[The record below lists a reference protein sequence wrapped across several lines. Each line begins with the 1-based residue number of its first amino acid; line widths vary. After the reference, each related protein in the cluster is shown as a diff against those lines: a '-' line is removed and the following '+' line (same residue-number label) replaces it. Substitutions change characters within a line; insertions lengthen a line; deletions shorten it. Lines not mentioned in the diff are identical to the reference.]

1 MDKSR
6 KSNWTKEEEC
16 SLINEIESAGE
27 ILRGSGNSADKN
39 KRIKQIWKD
48 IAAKLNSAH
57 GNGRA
62 VEDIRKKWTNLKL
75 NAKSKVDA
83 SFREARK
90 TGGGT
95 NTAGHVDDE
104 DMLIISADRNISD
117 SADRVTEMFQNTP
130 AFIEI
135 SGAVDLFQAPSV
147 GSHEITSASTV
158 LVAGPVE
165 FEGTPVLESSEV
177 EIQATSK
184 TSKKSRKRRRTVD
197 EQDDSVECLKAA
209 DLLPL
214 QQEVLFQQMAVFS
227 AQLQLIEEQRD
238 YYWLKRQRLVEKSL

>member
-6 KSNWTKEEEC
+6 KANWTKEEEC

-27 ILRGSGNSADKN
+27 ILRGSGNSADRN
-39 KRIKQIWKD
+39 KRRKQIWKD

-62 VEDIRKKWTNLKL
+62 VEEIRKKWTNLKL

-90 TGGGT
+90 TRGGT
-95 NTAGHVDDE
+95 NTAGHVEDV
-104 DMLIISADRNISD
+104 DMLIISADRSISD

-130 AFIEI
+130 AFSGF
-135 SGAVDLFQAPSV
+135 SGAVDLFQAPV
-147 GSHEITSASTV
+147 GCNEITSASTV
-158 LVAGPVE
+158 SVAGLVE

-177 EIQATSK
+177 EIPTTYK
-184 TSKKSRKRRRTVD
+184 TLKKF
-197 EQDDSVECLKAA
+197 
-209 DLLPL
+209 DL
-214 QQEVLFQQMAVFS
+214 
-227 AQLQLIEEQRD
+227 
-238 YYWLKRQRLVEKSL
+238 YN

>member
-27 ILRGSGNSADKN
+27 ILRGSGNSADKS
-39 KRIKQIWKD
+39 KRRKQICKD

-83 SFREARK
+83 SLREGRK

-95 NTAGHVDDE
+95 NTAGHVEDE
-104 DMLIISADRNISD
+104 EILIISADRSISD
-117 SADRVTEMFQNTP
+117 SADRLTEMFQNTP
-130 AFIEI
+130 AFIGI
-135 SGAVDLFQAPSV
+135 SGAVDLFQAPV
-147 GSHEITSASTV
+147 GNNEITSASTV
-158 LVAGPVE
+158 SVASPVE
-165 FEGTPVLESSEV
+165 FKGTPVLESSEV
-177 EIQATSK
+177 EIQTTYK
-184 TSKKSRKRRRTVD
+184 TSEKSRKRRRTVD

-209 DLLPL
+209 DY
-214 QQEVLFQQMAVFS
+214 FH
-227 AQLQLIEEQRD
+227 
-238 YYWLKRQRLVEKSL
+238 

>member
-1 MDKSR
+1 M
-6 KSNWTKEEEC
+6 
-16 SLINEIESAGE
+16 
-27 ILRGSGNSADKN
+27 RGSGNSADKN
-39 KRIKQIWKD
+39 KRRKQIWKD

-62 VEDIRKKWTNLKL
+62 VEEIRKKWTNLKL

-104 DMLIISADRNISD
+104 DMLIISADRSISD

-130 AFIEI
+130 AFIGI
-135 SGAVDLFQAPSV
+135 PGAVDLFQTPV
-147 GSHEITSASTV
+147 GNNELTSASTV
-158 LVAGPVE
+158 SAGPVE

-177 EIQATSK
+177 EIQTTYK

-238 YYWLKRQRLVEKSL
+238 YHRLKHQRLVENHCK

>member
-6 KSNWTKEEEC
+6 ESNWTKEEEC
-16 SLINEIESAGE
+16 SLINDLESAGE
-27 ILRGSGNSADKN
+27 SLRGSGNSADKN
-39 KRIKQIWKD
+39 KRRKQNWKD
-48 IAAKLNSAH
+48 IAAKLNSARD
-57 GNGRA
+57 NGRA
-62 VEDIRKKWTNLKL
+62 VEEIRKKWTNLKL

-95 NTAGHVDDE
+95 NTAGHVEDE
-104 DMLIISADRNISD
+104 DMLIISADRSISD

-130 AFIEI
+130 AFIGI
-135 SGAVDLFQAPSV
+135 SGAVNLFQVPV
-147 GSHEITSASTV
+147 GNNEITSASTV
-158 LVAGPVE
+158 SVAGPVE

-177 EIQATSK
+177 EIQTTYK

-214 QQEVLFQQMAVFS
+214 QQEVLFQQMNVFS
-227 AQLQLIEEQRD
+227 AQLQLIEEQRE
-238 YYWLKRQRLVEKSL
+238 YYRLKRQRLLEKSL